1 MHWSGFGGDCADWEI
16 KEARQS
22 LADTSLSFEANQA
35 LFLLWEQNMKTVFW
49 LSLVS
54 AVSADQ
60 LIELDSTLE
69 PVPLANVLEE
79 EWLTCEQPGNV
90 STTTEPPEHDDDLL
104 YDYGGPDGTFKHP
117 SLRRTDRVQWQ
128 LMSRALEWEVN
139 QNKGQRYRVAGK
151 LPAGVGSENSEFFYQ
166 AYDKGFFNTILSAYA
181 HHWGLRTSPDDWWYT
196 VVRRAALAI
205 DNNANKDSVRD
216 FFVSH
221 EGKKEL
227 RVELGSSLYT
237 ADYTWFFQQMTN
249 QVFPCSYTDYIFLFQ
264 HYQKGGCEYQ
274 EQRVCA
280 NHEVRFRNF
289 HP

>member
-1 MHWSGFGGDCADWEI
+1 MQFITCTGLV
-16 KEARQS
+16 
-22 LADTSLSFEANQA
+22 LAATAQTGKSKKRDRVWPTPVSPLKPTR
-35 LFLLWEQNMKTVFW
+35 LFSSWEQNMETVFW
-49 LSLVS
+49 LSLVW

-79 EWLTCEQPGNV
+79 DWLTCEQPGNV

-249 QVFPCSYTDYIFLFQ
+249 QVFSLLLY
-264 HYQKGGCEYQ
+264 
-274 EQRVCA
+274 
-280 NHEVRFRNF
+280 
-289 HP
+289 